1 MESIWDSFVWLIG
14 GGGQEYKDI
23 SAGQV
28 AARAAIIY
36 VIALV
41 LIKIGKRRFM
51 GDYSAFDILL
61 GFIVGSIMGRGL
73 TGAISLVNMVVV
85 VGVLLGF
92 HWLMATVA
100 YYWPAFEKVIED
112 RPRELIIDGEVQED
126 AAEKSKLTDEDIKQ
140 ALREE
145 GGVETPEE
153 VKTAYLER
161 DGSVTVIPKK
171 DDDE

>member
-1 MESIWDSFVWLIG
+1 MEGIWDGFVWLIG
-14 GGGQEYKDI
+14 GGQDYEDI
-23 SAGQV
+23 NALQV
-28 AARAAIIY
+28 AARAAVIY

-41 LIKIGKRRFM
+41 MIKLGKRRFM

-61 GFIVGSIMGRGL
+61 GFIVGSIMARAL

-85 VGVLLGF
+85 VVVLLGL
-92 HWLMATVA
+92 HWLLATVS
-100 YYWPAFEKVIED
+100 YYWPAFEKVVEES
-112 RPRELIIDGEVQED
+112 PRELIVDGEVQED
-126 AAEKSKLTDEDIKQ
+126 AAQKSKLTDADLEQ

-145 GGVETPEE
+145 GGVESPDE
-153 VKTAYLER
+153 VKKAYLER